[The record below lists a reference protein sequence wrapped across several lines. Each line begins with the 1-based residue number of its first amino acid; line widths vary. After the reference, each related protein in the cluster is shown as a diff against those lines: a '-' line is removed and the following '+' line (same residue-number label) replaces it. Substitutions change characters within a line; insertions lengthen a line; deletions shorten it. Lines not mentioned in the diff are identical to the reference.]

1 MKGETRNHPN
11 AAPEGHI
18 AGYDIPD
25 LKQSQPIE
33 NAARWLWRIS
43 VRHLR
48 HKKFFH
54 RMSQSAVK
62 FR

>member
-18 AGYDIPD
+18 AAYDIPD

-33 NAARWLWRIS
+33 NAAVGCGVSQCGIS
-43 VRHLR
+43 AIRN
-48 HKKFFH
+48 
-54 RMSQSAVK
+54 SSTA
-62 FR
+62 